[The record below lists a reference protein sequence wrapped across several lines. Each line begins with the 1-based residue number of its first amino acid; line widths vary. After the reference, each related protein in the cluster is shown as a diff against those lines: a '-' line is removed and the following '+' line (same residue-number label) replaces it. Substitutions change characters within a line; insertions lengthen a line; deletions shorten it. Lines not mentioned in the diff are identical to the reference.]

1 MSEST
6 SYWRR
11 IVAAGVVYAAA
22 GWGVVEALT
31 TVVERLGLPA
41 WLVPLVTALYIAGLP
56 VTVFLV
62 WRTAGEDRTLDAPSF
77 VGATVVLVAVT
88 AAIFWQTRPPP
99 AEPGQLIAVL
109 PCDFTG
115 DAALAYRAEGLAED
129 VHARLSRV
137 GSVKISSWN
146 SSLFVRDR
154 GFDTPEIVE
163 LLKADR
169 LVRCRMTS
177 GPERIQLTAE
187 LLDPRAGR
195 ILWGRDYDFVVA
207 DMGTVVT
214 EVAGTLIDVL
224 GTRAEAGERERV
236 SELGTFSPEAYDL
249 YLQARA
255 AGFRTLDQVEAGQ
268 ALVQKALEIDPNFAD
283 ALVLDAGF
291 FFARV
296 TDQEFESMDEPRG
309 WIEAAVARSERALAL
324 DPGVFDARLYLARA
338 CRNLEQFFDEPCDH
352 EKAERLWE
360 EECEVRGDTAEG
372 WECRHSLLMRQGK
385 DNTEAEKRWLEL
397 EPTSVDANMQSV
409 GRYAASDQYTKVL
422 EVFET
427 LQMLAPDDLRPFG
440 LISNLLKGKG
450 RLDESLAWRYGAYAH
465 GTSRDCR
472 SITWSWGCSI
482 VRWSWPNA
490 HGRAATPRRSTSSPS
505 SPCTRVGGPGPWR
518 CWSGWSPRS
527 ARNRPRPSS
536 SPPMPMPTLSGTSP
550 ARRSSMARRWP
561 TGT

>member
-62 WRTAGEDRTLDAPSF
+62 WRTAGKDRTLDAPSF
-77 VGATVVLVAVT
+77 IGATVVLVAVT

-236 SELGTFSPEAYDL
+236 SALGTFSPEAYDL

-255 AGFRTLDQVEAGQ
+255 AGWRWCR
-268 ALVQKALEIDPNFAD
+268 K
-283 ALVLDAGF
+283 
-291 FFARV
+291 
-296 TDQEFESMDEPRG
+296 
-309 WIEAAVARSERALAL
+309 RS
-324 DPGVFDARLYLARA
+324 
-338 CRNLEQFFDEPCDH
+338 
-352 EKAERLWE
+352 
-360 EECEVRGDTAEG
+360 
-372 WECRHSLLMRQGK
+372 
-385 DNTEAEKRWLEL
+385 
-397 EPTSVDANMQSV
+397 
-409 GRYAASDQYTKVL
+409 
-422 EVFET
+422 
-427 LQMLAPDDLRPFG
+427 
-440 LISNLLKGKG
+440 
-450 RLDESLAWRYGAYAH
+450 
-465 GTSRDCR
+465 R
-472 SITWSWGCSI
+472 SIRTSPTLSCWTPGSSSPGS
-482 VRWSWPNA
+482 RTRNS
-490 HGRAATPRRSTSSPS
+490 RAWTSPGAGSRRRSHDPS
-505 SPCTRVGGPGPWR
+505 GPWR
-518 CWSGWSPRS
+518 WIPACLTRGSTWPGPAGISNSSSTSPATMRRRSGFGRRS
-527 ARNRPRPSS
+527 ARSGGTRPRAGNAA
-536 SPPMPMPTLSGTSP
+536 T
-550 ARRSSMARRWP
+550 AC
-561 TGT
+561 